1 MSRIQIVPHKGKQ
14 IVYLDFSGCKV
25 VDLLP
30 IIDEAKRTI
39 AKQPKESALVL
50 SNVTDTEISKDTSAL
65 MKDFT
70 THNKPYV
77 KASAIIGVD
86 GLKKIIYN
94 AVQAVSG
101 RHISSFATLD
111 QAKDWLVSQ

>member
-1 MSRIQIVPHKGKQ
+1 MGRVQMVPHKGKQ
-14 IVYLDFSGCKV
+14 VVYLDLSGLKAGDLHPV
-25 VDLLP
+25 VE
-30 IIDEAKRTI
+30 EAKRLI
-39 AKQPKESALVL
+39 AGQPKESALIL
-50 SNVTDTEISKDTSAL
+50 TNVTDVEISKDTSAL

-77 KASAIIGVD
+77 KASAVIGVE

-101 RHISSFATLD
+101 RHISSFETME
-111 QAKDWLVSQ
+111 QAKDWLVAQ

>member
-1 MSRIQIVPHKGKQ
+1 MSRVQIVPHKGKQ

-25 VDLLP
+25 ADLLP
-30 IIDEAKRTI
+30 ALEEAKRVI
-39 AKQPKESALVL
+39 AKQPKESGLIL
-50 SNVTDTEISKDTSAL
+50 TNVTDTEISKDTSAL

-77 KASAIIGVD
+77 KASAVVGVE

-101 RHISSFATLD
+101 RHISSFGTID
-111 QAKDWLVSQ
+111 QARDWLVSQ

>member
-1 MSRIQIVPHKGKQ
+1 MSRVQLVPHKGKHV
-14 IVYLDFSGCKV
+14 VYLDFSGCKV
-25 VDLLP
+25 ADLLP
-30 IIDEAKRTI
+30 ILAEAKRVI
-39 AKQPKESALVL
+39 ASQPTGSALVL
-50 SNVTDTEISKDTSAL
+50 TNVTDTEISRDTSQL

-70 THNKPYV
+70 SHNKPYV

-111 QAKDWLVSQ
+111 LAKDWLITQ

>member
-1 MSRIQIVPHKGKQ
+1 MGRVQMVAHKGKQ

-25 VDLLP
+25 AELHP
-30 IIDEAKRTI
+30 IIEEAKRMI
-39 AKQPKESALVL
+39 ASQPKESALVL
-50 SNVTDTEISKDTSAL
+50 SNVTDTEISRDTSAL

-111 QAKDWLVSQ
+111 LAKDWLISQ

>member
-1 MSRIQIVPHKGKQ
+1 MSRVQMVMHKGKKL
-14 IVYLDFSGCKV
+14 IYLDFSGCKSAE
-25 VDLLP
+25 LGP
-30 IIDEAKRTI
+30 IIEEAKRVI
-39 AKQPKESALVL
+39 ASQPKESALIL
-50 SNVTDTEISKDTSAL
+50 SNVTDVELNKDSSAV

-77 KASAIIGVD
+77 KASAIVGVD

-101 RHISSFATLD
+101 RHISSFDTLD
-111 QAKDWLVSQ
+111 HARDWLVTQ

>member
-1 MSRIQIVPHKGKQ
+1 MSRVQIVPHKSKQ
-14 IVYLDFSGCKV
+14 IVYLDFTGCKV
-25 VDLLP
+25 ADLLP
-30 IIDEAKRTI
+30 IIEEAKRVI
-39 AKQPKESALVL
+39 ASQPKESALIL
-50 SNVTDTEISKDTSAL
+50 TNVTDTEISKDTSAL

-77 KASAIIGVD
+77 KASAVIGVE

-101 RHISSFATLD
+101 RHISSFSTLE
-111 QAKDWLVSQ
+111 QAKDWLVAQ